1 MIAIQ
6 RRQSEEY
13 RSSHGLPDQA
23 ALESAVF
30 LPQAGYCGELTEEA
44 AALLESLLNHHA
56 FVAGNKRVG
65 FAAARTVLLANGFDL
80 GTSPARRQAIHDQND
95 RGRQV
100 SLCADSRLDC
110 SASWASSGRDFR
122 ERPRRTFGF
131 ARFWEDFHR

>member
-1 MIAIQ
+1 MAERVHLTGAEVIAIQ

-56 FVAGNKRVG
+56 FCGRAQARWFCCRSYSSPGKR
-65 FAAARTVLLANGFDL
+65 L
-80 GTSPARRQAIHDQND
+80 
-95 RGRQV
+95 
-100 SLCADSRLDC
+100 
-110 SASWASSGRDFR
+110 
-122 ERPRRTFGF
+122 
-131 ARFWEDFHR
+131 